1 MAAWRRSALV
11 PLWLL
16 LSACLGLALAQGN
29 KVCSAGRGRIEEN
42 EPAGLVVTTI
52 VADADITVT
61 IDQGPDSGAYSQAF
75 EINGTYLVTREPLDY
90 EKVTLI
96 VLTLLCKRNSITV
109 DTLTVIVEVLNVN
122 DESPVFQS
130 DFVAWKVPEDLPVGT
145 SIGSLTATDAD
156 RDTIYYE
163 LVATTSDGSS
173 YFRLAGVNSPII
185 QVNRTLDYDVF
196 THAQFL
202 LYARDT
208 SETNVTPSHTA
219 TATINIT
226 ISDVD
231 NKNPWFQPCR
241 FIDANKKI
249 CHSDGYQ
256 VNVTRLEQA
265 TGALVLMPGPLYAID
280 GDRGI
285 NSAIRYEIISGNEEN
300 IFVLDHETGN
310 ITMQRPATVLG
321 TKVLEVM
328 ASEVLNSLRYAVT
341 SVKIQVVEKN
351 NHPPKFPSTD
361 YRGTMPAYSLP
372 GSLVMD
378 YSSPS
383 RPLKIFAA
391 DDDFNDK
398 KNPAITYSIEN
409 STDFL
414 VSQDGFIQSNVQL
427 NTSGT
432 NVILVAAVDRT
443 SGEKTTT
450 LVSVEV
456 TPVAGAETTT
466 IALTTVTSTPS
477 EGTSTQL
484 PPVLTSSALLPGTVT
499 RTTVKTLETTTR
511 SSHTGSSTTGI
522 TNRPSGTLLQTTTVS
537 TTSASGTPGK
547 PSTGNSSV
555 TTSRVTP
562 PVPSLFPTRSTSSP
576 LPAGSTTSKQPVTT
590 NKPTASGTT
599 QVTALPSVGPPGSQT
614 TKPPHTGT
622 VITTSSVTSKPSTAT
637 TGPTTSTTTKY
648 VTTPAGES
656 PGSGTMKPTIP
667 GSPVVIS
674 SLQYSAADMAAVGAT
689 LAAVLLICLAF
700 LGFLIHKQYGY
711 KFEKISVLDNNFL
724 STGSGDSNDGNKM
737 LIENEYADS
746 TNSASNEAD
755 DAGGTLNLNF
765 NTSETTTDSLSRG
778 STALMSTEATF
789 PASFIAVDQLEG
801 DLDNDKEVKSIL
813 TKERRVNDESYKAV
827 WFKGDIEPDEV
838 VTIHETE
845 QEGEGEGDEEEE
857 EEVEEEDESDDGE
870 DQQGGGYNQAP
881 TVAFSINNESTN
893 TIL

>member
-547 PSTGNSSV
+547 PSTG
-555 TTSRVTP
+555 
-562 PVPSLFPTRSTSSP
+562 
-576 LPAGSTTSKQPVTT
+576 
-590 NKPTASGTT
+590 
-599 QVTALPSVGPPGSQT
+599 
-614 TKPPHTGT
+614 
-622 VITTSSVTSKPSTAT
+622 
-637 TGPTTSTTTKY
+637 
-648 VTTPAGES
+648 
-656 PGSGTMKPTIP
+656 
-667 GSPVVIS
+667 SPVVIS

>member
-547 PSTGNSSV
+547 PSTG
-555 TTSRVTP
+555 
-562 PVPSLFPTRSTSSP
+562 
-576 LPAGSTTSKQPVTT
+576 
-590 NKPTASGTT
+590 
-599 QVTALPSVGPPGSQT
+599 
-614 TKPPHTGT
+614 
-622 VITTSSVTSKPSTAT
+622 SVTSKPSTAT